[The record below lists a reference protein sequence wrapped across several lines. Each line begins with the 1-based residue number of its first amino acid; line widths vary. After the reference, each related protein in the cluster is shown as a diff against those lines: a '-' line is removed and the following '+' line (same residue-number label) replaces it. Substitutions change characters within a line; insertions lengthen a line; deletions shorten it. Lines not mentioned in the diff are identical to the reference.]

1 MDTIKKPASKQQQI
15 SEVRRH
21 NWEVMK
27 PFVKFSIT
35 ALGIIGYALISLIKH
50 LPKPERHHDQKN
62 KLIKL

>member
-50 LPKPERHHDQKN
+50 LPKPERHQDQKN